1 MRAIFFDANGVLYY
15 RVDKNRP
22 MRMFLER
29 HQLPVP
35 LAETVRAATADMR
48 GSAFI
53 GAISKAAYYDA
64 VLAAWGVTDP
74 RLREEGHRV
83 QDAAQAA
90 IFLHVGVLETL
101 PALKVRGFKLGI
113 VTNAVASTTDKLRWL
128 RDSGL
133 AVAWDAVANSAEVGV
148 VKPDPRIYLAA
159 LEQAGVAAAE
169 ALFVGHKQS
178 EISGAHAVGMHTVA
192 FNAVPAVRAEYTI
205 VRFADL
211 LDLPVIHAPTAAS
224 PVDAA

>member
-35 LAETVRAATADMR
+35 PAETVREAMVDMR
-48 GSAFI
+48 GRAFI
-53 GAISKAAYYDA
+53 GIISKAVYYDA

-90 IFLHVGVLETL
+90 IFS
-101 PALKVRGFKLGI
+101 ARGRTRN
-113 VTNAVASTTDKLRWL
+113 VTCPQITRLQ
-128 RDSGL
+128 
-133 AVAWDAVANSAEVGV
+133 AWDCDQRG
-148 VKPDPRIYLAA
+148 
-159 LEQAGVAAAE
+159 G
-169 ALFVGHKQS
+169 
-178 EISGAHAVGMHTVA
+178 
-192 FNAVPAVRAEYTI
+192 
-205 VRFADL
+205 
-211 LDLPVIHAPTAAS
+211 LDYR
-224 PVDAA
+224 

>member
-35 LAETVRAATADMR
+35 PATTVRDATVDMR
-48 GSAFI
+48 GRAFI

-64 VLAAWGVTDP
+64 LLAAWGVTDP
-74 RLREEGHRV
+74 RLREAGHRV
-83 QDAAQAA
+83 QDAAQAT
-90 IFLHVGVLETL
+90 IFLHAGVLETL
-101 PALKVRGFKLGI
+101 PALKARGFKLGI

-128 RDSGL
+128 RDCGL
-133 AVAWDAVANSAEVGV
+133 AVAWDAVANSVEVGV

-159 LEQAGVAAAE
+159 LEQAGVAAAD

-192 FNAVPAVRAEYTI
+192 FNADPAVRADYTI

-211 LDLPVIHAPTAAS
+211 LDLPVIHTPTAAR
-224 PVDAA
+224 